1 MVERLAKGNA
11 TVKQLAEPYAMSLSA
26 VMQHLQ
32 LLEASNLVVSQK
44 QGRVRTCSLNR
55 ETITNAEAWFM
66 DRRQAWESMF
76 DRMVEVIEAEEG
88 L

>member
-1 MVERLAKGNA
+1 MVERLATGSA